1 MDADV
6 DNYVAKKLVGQF
18 ALGPFAYS
26 QPIKIQLNFL
36 INQLSF
42 QSKSRYK
49 PAGQDINQLIYR

>member
-42 QSKSRYK
+42 QPKSRYK
-49 PAGQDINQLIYR
+49 PAGQDIN